1 MMGWGMIISVIVL
14 MLVIDGDGVNN
25 DDGFGVVGNGVGDE
39 VSIGVCDGVG
49 VGVGDGVSDGFGNKC
64 IVIAL
69 MMAAMRPM
77 MEEMIFTGHLLWGR
91 CLFHGRTLIGKALY

>member
-1 MMGWGMIISVIVL
+1 MMGWGMIVSVMVL

-49 VGVGDGVSDGFGNKC
+49 VGVGDGVGDGFGNKC

-69 MMAAMRPM
+69 MMAVMVTM
-77 MEEMIFTGHLLWGR
+77 MEEIIFTGYLLWGQMR
-91 CLFHGRTLIGKALY
+91 GPGRTLIGEALY

>member
-1 MMGWGMIISVIVL
+1 MLVSVMVL

-49 VGVGDGVSDGFGNKC
+49 VGDGVRDGFGNKDSGC
-64 IVIAL
+64 IVKAP

>member
-1 MMGWGMIISVIVL
+1 MSVMFL
-14 MLVIDGDGVNN
+14 MFVIDGDGVND
-25 DDGFGVVGNGVGDE
+25 DDGFGVVRNDVGDG
-39 VSIGVCDGVG
+39 VSIGVGDGVG
-49 VGVGDGVSDGFGNKC
+49 VGVGDGVGDGVGNKDSSC
-64 IVIAL
+64 IVMAP